1 MGGERGGGGGGGVY
15 IDVKTTSFSARLHVY
30 TRVHKKIG
38 LVHVFENQAW
48 FISAGSSFLQ
58 CLLSTCLSQWLSWV
72 SKRVSREQYMTFS
85 VQRNVMRINMRD
97 TLLGRIKGTLLLV
110 VFIAINFDPCR
121 EEMHAI
127 LESLNHNH
135 CVQNVFYGKGSV
147 MS

>member
-1 MGGERGGGGGGGVY
+1 MH
-15 IDVKTTSFSARLHVY
+15 I
-30 TRVHKKIG
+30 KIG

-58 CLLSTCLSQWLSWV
+58 RLLSTCLSQWLSWV

-85 VQRNVMRINMRD
+85 MQRNVMRINMRD